1 MTRQLAI
8 YGGAMGAVPDLDLL
22 KIRKYCEETTPPAF
36 RSEMRVDVGVRG
48 KSVTIFESR
57 PPWDGQ
63 GTEWSRNPICQL
75 RFDPATARWILFWAD
90 RNSHWHLYELINP
103 GTVEELLDEIDQDPT
118 CIFWG

>member
-1 MTRQLAI
+1 
-8 YGGAMGAVPDLDLL
+8 
-22 KIRKYCEETTPPAF
+22 
-36 RSEMRVDVGVRG
+36 MRVDVGVRG

-57 PPWDGQ
+57 PPWNGQ

-90 RNSHWHLYELINP
+90 RNSHWHLYELINL
-103 GTVEELLDEIDQDPT
+103 GTVEELLDEIDKDPT